1 MNGEIYGL
9 IAEFDTPEA
18 VVDAVRRARQSGY
31 EKLEAYSPYPIDEME
46 EVLPPEGI
54 RIPHLM
60 FGAAV
65 LGGLAGWG
73 LQYYC
78 SVIAYPMNIG
88 GRPLNS
94 WPVFLPVIFEMTV
107 LTSAL
112 VGVVAM
118 IALNGLPRLNHP
130 LFNVPA
136 FDAAS
141 RDKFFLTIEADDPQF
156 DRDATR
162 RFLDELAPGRV
173 TEVPQ

>member
-1 MNGEIYGL
+1 MSSEIYGL
-9 IAEFDTPEA
+9 IAEFDTPQAVVEA
-18 VVDAVRRARQSGY
+18 VRHARQSGY
-31 EKLEAYSPYPIDEME
+31 QKLEAYSPYPIDEME
-46 EVLPPEGI
+46 DALPPDGI

-60 FGAAV
+60 FGGAV
-65 LGGLAGWG
+65 LGALAGWA

-78 SVIAYPMNIG
+78 AVIGYPLNIG

-94 WPVFLPVIFEMTV
+94 WPVFLPIIFEMTV
-107 LTSAL
+107 LTSAA
-112 VGVVAM
+112 VGVLAM
-118 IALNGLPRLNHP
+118 IVMNGLPRLHHP

-141 RDKFFLTIEADDPQF
+141 RDKFFLAIEAEDPQF
-156 DRDATR
+156 DLEGTR